1 MTRRPAD
8 PDSPPKQR
16 RLGVAVVPLPTIDD
30 IGVEISIDGRP
41 LLDLV
46 RDAESRFGGEPAG
59 SYAAAPLHYLGLV
72 AERRDGRLVH
82 AGPGAFDGRKAVP
95 LLVCTCG
102 QAGCWSLEADIHV
115 DEEAVRWSNFSS
127 TLSQRLRGANYK
139 SIEPLVFE
147 RKAYFKALARLAP
160 AIGSVLKKR
169 NAALASASQA
179 RRMARGRTGNSPS
192 RVSRAD

>member
-8 PDSPPKQR
+8 PGSPPKQR

-30 IGVEISIDGRP
+30 SGVEISIDGRP

-59 SYAAAPLHYLGLV
+59 SYAAASLRYLGLV
-72 AERRDGRLVH
+72 AERHDGRLVH
-82 AGPGAFDGRKAVP
+82 AGPGAFDGGKAVP

-102 QAGCWSLEADIHV
+102 HAGCWSLEADISV
-115 DEEAVRWSNFSS
+115 DEDTVRWTGLSS
-127 TLSQRLRGANYK
+127 TLSRRLRGADYK

-147 RKAYFKALARLAP
+147 RNAYFKALARLAP
-160 AIGSVLKKR
+160 AIGSILKKR
-169 NAALASASQA
+169 NAALASARQA
-179 RRMARGRTGNSPS
+179 RRMARGRT
-192 RVSRAD
+192 AD

>member
-1 MTRRPAD
+1 M
-8 PDSPPKQR
+8 
-16 RLGVAVVPLPTIDD
+16 
-30 IGVEISIDGRP
+30 
-41 LLDLV
+41 
-46 RDAESRFGGEPAG
+46 
-59 SYAAAPLHYLGLV
+59 AAPCLIWCEMPRADSVTDLQAATPRPPWTTLDWSL
-72 AERRDGRLVH
+72 RRDGRLVH
-82 AGPGAFDGRKAVP
+82 AGPGAFEGRKAVP

-115 DEEAVRWSNFSS
+115 DEEAVRWLNFSS

-169 NAALASASQA
+169 NAALASARQA
-179 RRMARGRTGNSPS
+179 RRMARGRTG
-192 RVSRAD
+192 D